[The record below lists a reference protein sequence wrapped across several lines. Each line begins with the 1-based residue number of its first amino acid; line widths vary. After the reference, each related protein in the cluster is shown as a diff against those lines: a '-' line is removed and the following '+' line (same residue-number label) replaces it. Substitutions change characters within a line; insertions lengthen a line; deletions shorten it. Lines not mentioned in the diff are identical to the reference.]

1 MVGVEPDFLGVP
13 TPKRNFKMRSKDFLN
28 NHQVIR
34 YLFFGITTT
43 VVGWVVYFGIL
54 LGGRTLTGIPV
65 EDTSSATY
73 LGVYTAAQII
83 QWIASV
89 LVAFYTN
96 KKWVFTDAKKDAS
109 TAKQL
114 LVFAGGRVLT
124 FFLDYGVT
132 FFGAIA
138 LSSLLPMFNSFAL
151 LGREFNLN
159 EIAAKFIAAVLV
171 IIGNYF
177 FSKIL
182 VFKKGD
188 CTNDNHNS

>member
-1 MVGVEPDFLGVP
+1 MNSKEFL
-13 TPKRNFKMRSKDFLN
+13 K
-28 NHQVIR
+28 HHEVIR

-54 LGGRTLTGIPV
+54 LGGRAITGIPV
-65 EDTSSATY
+65 EDTSSSTY
-73 LGVYTAAQII
+73 LAVYTAAQVI

-89 LVAFYTN
+89 IVAYFTN
-96 KKWVFTDAKKDAS
+96 KKWVFTDACNDCS
-109 TAKQL
+109 TLKQL
-114 LVFAGGRVLT
+114 SVFAGGRVLT

-138 LSSLLPMFNSFAL
+138 LSALLPIFNSVAIFSW
-151 LGREFNLN
+151 EFNLN
-159 EIAAKFIAAVLV
+159 EISAKLVAAVLV

-182 VFKKGD
+182 VFKKID
-188 CTNDNHNS
+188 PCKK